1 MAGFG
6 DLGHPGEGDL
16 AGTPGIGII
25 GAGWIVRECHL
36 PAYLSAGAEVKGV
49 TSRTPARSEGLAE
62 ASGIA
67 AFDDWEASSTIPRS
81 RSSTSPIRPTSSSG

>member
-1 MAGFG
+1 MADFG

-36 PAYLSAGAEVKGV
+36 PAYLAAGAEVGA
-49 TSRTPARSEGLAE
+49 SPRGRRRARGARRGQRDRRL
-62 ASGIA
+62 
-67 AFDDWEASSTIPRS
+67 R
-81 RSSTSPIRPTSSSG
+81 

>member
-1 MAGFG
+1 MADFG

-36 PAYLSAGAEVKGV
+36 PAYLAAGAEVKGV

-62 ASGIA
+62 ASGSPPSMTGRR
-67 AFDDWEASSTIPRS
+67 WSTTPRS
-81 RSSTSPIRPTSSSG
+81 R